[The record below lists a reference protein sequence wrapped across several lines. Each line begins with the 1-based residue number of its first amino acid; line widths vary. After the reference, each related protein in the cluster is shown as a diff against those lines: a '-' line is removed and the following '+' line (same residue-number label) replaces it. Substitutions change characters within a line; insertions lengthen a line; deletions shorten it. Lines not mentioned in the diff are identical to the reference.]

1 MNEHS
6 EFYWYVQSYIEKN
19 PECGAYVS
27 DYVAKGIEK
36 SRLEA
41 MQRAAD
47 METALTVALAKK
59 FKKPNELIL
68 SKLEKWQGKS
78 ALNWTATIESLRKAQ
93 EK

>member
-27 DYVAKGIEK
+27 DYVAKGIDK
-36 SRLEA
+36 SRTEA

-59 FKKPNELIL
+59 FRKPNELIL
-68 SKLEKWQGKS
+68 NKLEKWQGKS
-78 ALNWTATIESLRKAQ
+78 ALNWAATIEYLKKEQ
-93 EK
+93 TK